1 MAGFVMG
8 MMQVMHPKMG
18 PGNELSAPGLFAK
31 NINPMTPGGLITL
44 FLSMAQLSHLF
55 IRRNSSY

>member
-31 NINPMTPGGLITL
+31 NINPMTPGGADHAVLVYGAIVA
-44 FLSMAQLSHLF
+44 SIYSA
-55 IRRNSSY
+55 